1 MRTEKAL
8 VCQLTL
14 KMPRRKN
21 VKGLKQ
27 YSNDNNLQ
35 GVTSFQKAYQ
45 RGDKRSVNQDCCP
58 AASATTTPN
67 DVMITASEHQQRNSI
82 EFVLL
87 PSNGNMSNANVWLIM
102 FNQDLFNIQNNI
114 G

>member
-1 MRTEKAL
+1 
-8 VCQLTL
+8 
-14 KMPRRKN
+14 MPRRKN

-35 GVTSFQKAYQ
+35 GATSFQKAYQ
-45 RGDKRSVNQDCCP
+45 RADKRSVNQDCCP

-82 EFVLL
+82 EFCP
-87 PSNGNMSNANVWLIM
+87 PSLQWQHEQCQRLAYNV
-102 FNQDLFNIQNNI
+102 QPRPV
-114 G
+114 